1 MYTPKG
7 DIIELPE
14 NSTVLDFAFRV
25 HTDIGLKFKS
35 AFINGRIVP
44 IDYTIKTGDI
54 VDIKT
59 FKTKITASRS
69 REKYLHTPTAKT
81 KLTRHVRQAE
91 KETMMDQVHTSISDR
106 LHTFGL
112 PAL

>member
-14 NSTVLDFAFRV
+14 NSTVLDFAFRI
-25 HTDIGLKFKS
+25 HSDIGFKFKN

-44 IDYTIKTGDI
+44 LGHVLQTGDI

-59 FKTKITASRS
+59 FKNKITA
-69 REKYLHTPTAKT
+69 TA
-81 KLTRHVRQAE
+81 
-91 KETMMDQVHTSISDR
+91 
-106 LHTFGL
+106 
-112 PAL
+112 